1 MFLKVLEKS
10 VEPIRKGVQDLK
22 TKVEKMEQHPLGAIS
37 EKDET
42 IVKLKKQVEKLD
54 PSKKRAVFIGWP
66 DSVSVDTRIEAVGK
80 YMQDHFSSF
89 RYVDMGCFYSGPYN
103 ARKLTN
109 IVWVEFASID
119 TAQNFNKKVVEVSI
133 KLENGGKQ
141 ILVKPA
147 RTELQKTRNYALNE
161 AKKLITNAP
170 ESNGKSVE
178 NIWKVPDSKSRYVKV
193 NGDVAFVQTKD
204 DAKGFLQH
212 RLLD

>member
-1 MFLKVLEKS
+1 MS
-10 VEPIRKGVQDLK
+10 
-22 TKVEKMEQHPLGAIS
+22 
-37 EKDET
+37 
-42 IVKLKKQVEKLD
+42 
-54 PSKKRAVFIGWP
+54 

-80 YMQDHFSSF
+80 YMKDHFSSF
-89 RYVDMGCFYSGPYN
+89 RYVDVGCFCSGAYN

-119 TAQNFNKKVVEVSI
+119 TAQHFNKKVVEVSI

-178 NIWKVPDSKSRYVKV
+178 IIWKVPDSKSRYVKV

-204 DAKGFLQH
+204 DAKGSFSAPFTGLVVP
-212 RLLD
+212 